1 MAEEVAGSAV
11 ENRIKEV
18 RIPSMIREI
27 SQRQII
33 RRL

>member
-18 RIPSMIREI
+18 RVPLMIREI